1 MMRGLWRASI
11 WHPDAIPVTEGST
24 SREMKRIVLPL
35 FDALVILMGF
45 NGILNGMPSFALV
58 YDPTITVIAS
68 WTLFMAGWV
77 AFVGLAFPRLWYLEA
92 VGKLAM
98 VFVLGGYAGA
108 VWIAYVQGDAGRGFV
123 AAGLTGLLA
132 LPMWNLARLGRE
144 RTTRVLE
151 RRQRE
156 RAVRLGAR
164 TTEGDG

>member
-1 MMRGLWRASI
+1 
-11 WHPDAIPVTEGST
+11 
-24 SREMKRIVLPL
+24 MKRIVLPL
-35 FDALVILMGF
+35 FDGLVVLMGF

-58 YDPTITVIAS
+58 YDPTITAIAS
-68 WTLFMAGWV
+68 WTLFMAGLV
-77 AFVGLAFPRLWYLEA
+77 AFVGLAIPRLWYLEA

-144 RTTRVLE
+144 RATRVLDGLN
-151 RRQRE
+151 RE
-156 RAVRLGAR
+156 RSDRLDAR
-164 TTEGDG
+164 MTEGDI

>member
-1 MMRGLWRASI
+1 MRSLWGASI
-11 WHPDAIPVTEGST
+11 WARGAIPVTEGST

-35 FDALVILMGF
+35 FDALVVLMGF

-58 YDPTITVIAS
+58 YDPTITLIAS
-68 WTLFMAGWV
+68 WTLFVAGWV

-92 VGKLAM
+92 AGKLAM
-98 VFVLGGYAGA
+98 VSVLGGYAGA

-144 RTTRVLE
+144 RTARVLASFT
-151 RRQRE
+151 RE
-156 RAVRLGAR
+156 RSDRLDAR
-164 TTEGDG
+164 TTEGDS

>member
-1 MMRGLWRASI
+1 MRWLWRASI
-11 WHPDAIPVTEGST
+11 WHPDAIPATEGST

-35 FDALVILMGF
+35 FDALVVLMGF

-58 YDPTITVIAS
+58 YDPTITTIAS
-68 WTLFMAGWV
+68 WTLFCSGFV
-77 AFVGLAFPRLWYLEA
+77 AFVGLALPRFWYLEA
-92 VGKLAM
+92 LGKLAM

-144 RTTRVLE
+144 RTARLLE
-151 RRQRE
+151 RPNHE
-156 RAVRLGAR
+156 RSEQMNARL
-164 TTEGDG
+164 TEGDT